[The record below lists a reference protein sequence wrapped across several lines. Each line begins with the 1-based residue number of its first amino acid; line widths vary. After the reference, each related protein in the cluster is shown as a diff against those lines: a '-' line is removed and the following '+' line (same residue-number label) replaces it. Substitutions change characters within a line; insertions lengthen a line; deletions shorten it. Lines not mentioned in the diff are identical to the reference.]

1 MRHRGLAWCS
11 AGAGVACGV
20 YWACVSPMSQL
31 LGSFPN
37 RGGQADRVVALT
49 FDDGPNE
56 PYTSQIGDLLAG
68 QHICATFFQV
78 GRCTERHPAT
88 ASRLIGQGHVI
99 GNHSYSHRLARCIR
113 PAAQRHETRR
123 TQDLLAAAIG
133 RRPALYRP
141 PWLLRTPWLMTA
153 LRTSGLQPVSGVFCH
168 PWEAFQPGAH
178 RIARRAL
185 AKTRP
190 GTILILHDG
199 SDSRGGDRTQT
210 VGAVELVVAELKSRV
225 TASSPWT
232 SCCGLRPTRTEP
244 DPVETGH
251 WHRPLHVG
259 TQLQHGT
266 SNSWG
271 AVTTESESST
281 T

>member
-1 MRHRGLAWCS
+1 MHHRGLAWCS
-11 AGAGVACGV
+11 AGAAVACGV
-20 YWACVSPMSQL
+20 YWACVSPRSQL
-31 LGSFPN
+31 LGSFPS
-37 RGGQADRVVALT
+37 RGGRADRVVALT

-68 QHICATFFQV
+68 ENICATFFQV

-168 PWEAFQPGAH
+168 AWEAFQPGAH

-210 VGAVELVVAELKSRV
+210 VAAVELVVAELKSRGYRFV
-225 TASSPWT
+225 TVDQL
-232 SCCGLRPTRTEP
+232 LRIAPYQ
-244 DPVETGH
+244 D
-251 WHRPLHVG
+251 
-259 TQLQHGT
+259 
-266 SNSWG
+266 
-271 AVTTESESST
+271 
-281 T
+281 